1 MKQSKIVMTT
11 LKHYLQFTDLNAD
24 EYAYLFERAA
34 LIKKKFKA
42 YEKHHTLA
50 DRTLAMRAGVETIRI
65 MEEDGLLQNAAQVGA
80 HLMAALQRELGSLP
94 GVKEIRGQGLMLGV
108 ELNKPCGALV
118 GRAAEA
124 GLLIRVT
131 ADSVI
136 RMVPPLI
143 LTTAEA
149 DEIVALLTPLVKD
162 LLAE

>member
-1 MKQSKIVMTT
+1 
-11 LKHYLQFTDLNAD
+11 
-24 EYAYLFERAA
+24 
-34 LIKKKFKA
+34 
-42 YEKHHTLA
+42 
-50 DRTLAMRAGVETIRI
+50 MRAGVETIRI
-65 MEEDGLLQNAAQVGA
+65 MEEDGLLENAAKVGA
-80 HLMAALQRELGSLP
+80 HLMAALQRELGSLA
-94 GVKEIRGQGLMLGV
+94 GVKDIRGQGLMIGV

-124 GLLIRVT
+124 GLLISVT
-131 ADSVI
+131 AESVI